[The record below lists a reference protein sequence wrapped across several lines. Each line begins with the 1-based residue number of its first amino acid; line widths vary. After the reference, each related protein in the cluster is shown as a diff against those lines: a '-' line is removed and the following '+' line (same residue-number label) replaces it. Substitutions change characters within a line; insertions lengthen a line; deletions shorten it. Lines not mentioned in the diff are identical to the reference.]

1 MTDGAKRWQPG
12 DVILMEEFLERR
24 KRQLINV
31 RPQVVVHDGG
41 YLAIASLPGSTW
53 ATRDVPG
60 RTAMP
65 VEDRIAMYLKE
76 ELVGEWYERT
86 AAGALLTLHPPGV
99 SHCIRL
105 FWDAEWRFRMW
116 YVNLEDPYVRTHRG
130 IQVNDH
136 TLDIVATRELAWS
149 WKDEPEFEALTNDGA
164 IPAEKA
170 RAIRAE
176 GERAIQR
183 IEARAWPFNEPWPDW
198 RPDTS
203 WPAPQIA
210 ALWTPPA
217 VTNAL

>member
-86 AAGALLTLHPPGV
+86 AAGRPDAAPARRLPLHPAVLGRRV
-99 SHCIRL
+99 ALSH
-105 FWDAEWRFRMW
+105 
-116 YVNLEDPYVRTHRG
+116 VVR
-130 IQVNDH
+130 
-136 TLDIVATRELAWS
+136 
-149 WKDEPEFEALTNDGA
+149 EP
-164 IPAEKA
+164 
-170 RAIRAE
+170 
-176 GERAIQR
+176 
-183 IEARAWPFNEPWPDW
+183 
-198 RPDTS
+198 
-203 WPAPQIA
+203 
-210 ALWTPPA
+210 
-217 VTNAL
+217 